1 MPRSST
7 RVLCSP
13 AGGSIVAPSLLSA
26 SVLNGALTTGL
37 LEANTQGAGD
47 QSRSQATVENFILN
61 VGGNTFTGVLVAD
74 ASQCTCTGGGFH
86 RCEGGVM
93 IAILRINGVQ
103 IPIAGINQTV
113 NLPGGGFVII
123 NEQILT
129 GSGNTGS
136 ITVNGVRIFIP
147 SVIPGTPA
155 VADVILA
162 QAHSDIVCATQ

>member
-1 MPRSST
+1 
-7 RVLCSP
+7 
-13 AGGSIVAPSLLSA
+13 
-26 SVLNGALTTGL
+26 
-37 LEANTQGAGD
+37 
-47 QSRSQATVENFILN
+47 
-61 VGGNTFTGVLVAD
+61 
-74 ASQCTCTGGGFH
+74 
-86 RCEGGVM
+86 M

-103 IPIAGINQTV
+103 IPIAGVNQTV